1 MIYAKYIHNIF
12 QSIMSPDKPK
22 EWNIWG
28 NMKKK
33 VLKSENK
40 QVGKLISWGGILKSS
55 RERIYKSK
63 YTHALRAMR
72 TVCSYMHP
80 LALSHFTYW
89 TVNFIFF
96 LNVKA
101 PSAGQCE
108 VFAFPHYKTASIQ
121 SSKKMFMKFSVRFCI
136 KIIIFKIQ

>member
-63 YTHALRAMR
+63 YTHAFIGMR
-72 TVCSYMHP
+72 TVYSIHTWHILLPY
-80 LALSHFTYW
+80 T
-89 TVNFIFF
+89 I
-96 LNVKA
+96 LN
-101 PSAGQCE
+101 GGI
-108 VFAFPHYKTASIQ
+108 T
-121 SSKKMFMKFSVRFCI
+121 FSLEM
-136 KIIIFKIQ
+136 

>member
-63 YTHALRAMR
+63 YTHAFTVMR
-72 TVCSYMHP
+72 TVY
-80 LALSHFTYW
+80 SHINST
-89 TVNFIFF
+89 
-96 LNVKA
+96 LNVIIFHTQQRHSILFIKVKV
-101 PSAGQCE
+101 PSAGHPE
-108 VFAFPHYKTASIQ
+108 VFEF
-121 SSKKMFMKFSVRFCI
+121 SSFIKGRFQHRKDKRIWGDFLRNSV
-136 KIIIFKIQ
+136 

>member
-63 YTHALRAMR
+63 YTHAFTVMR
-72 TVCSYMHP
+72 TVYSYMVHST
-80 LALSHFTYW
+80 LLRYNLRAGTVKFHFLYKCKSALCW
-89 TVNFIFF
+89 PIWGICIF
-96 LNVKA
+96 
-101 PSAGQCE
+101 
-108 VFAFPHYKTASIQ
+108 
-121 SSKKMFMKFSVRFCI
+121 
-136 KIIIFKIQ
+136 